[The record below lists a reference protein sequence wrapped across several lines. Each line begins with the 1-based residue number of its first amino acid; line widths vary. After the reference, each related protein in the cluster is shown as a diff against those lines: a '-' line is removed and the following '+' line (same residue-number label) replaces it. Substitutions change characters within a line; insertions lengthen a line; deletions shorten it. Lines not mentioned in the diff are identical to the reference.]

1 MDVKWARSPRALAD
15 GDDDKRRAPR
25 WGGAVRPSM
34 VLLGFLIT
42 LPLLALVFGGRWGGS
57 FPSTSPSSSSSSST
71 IPEVTV
77 HHVVAGA
84 DAGTAPPQSKLLSFL
99 RTQFSSSEF

>member
-57 FPSTSPSSSSSSST
+57 FPSTSPSSASSST

-84 DAGTAPPQSKLLSFL
+84 GSGTAPPQSKLLSFL
-99 RTQFSSSEF
+99 RPQFSSSEF